1 MTNKMIVP
9 LEVGICCNDLAKLRQ
24 FYENALDCNFIS
36 EIYVGAEKAIQ
47 ASMSKHGYTVIR
59 LQTTYGERIKLIK
72 LDQPPQRDPS
82 SEFLLDKTGISYLT
96 FIVENIDTAIG
107 LFEQHGAVFLTAPH
121 KVEVRDGVYLAFC
134 KDPEDNILELV
145 QYIDIAAYRND
156 LVKGN

>member
-9 LEVGICCNDLAKLRQ
+9 LEVGICCNDLNKLRQ
-24 FYENALDCNFIS
+24 FYENALGCKFIS
-36 EIYVGAEKAIQ
+36 EIYVNAEKAAQ

-72 LDQPPQRDPS
+72 PDQAPQNNQS

-96 FIVENIDTAIG
+96 FIVENIDTAIE
-107 LFEQHGAVFLTAPH
+107 LFEQHGAVFITGPN

-134 KDPEDNILELV
+134 KDPEGNILELV
-145 QYIDIAAYRND
+145 QKKC
-156 LVKGN
+156 LKV